1 MTDLSV
7 FRICLGQAVLFYFQ
21 LSQGHQESTPALTL
35 IYHPALQ
42 ISAESLTSSRFSRE
56 LNNSGA
62 AWAGCLGTGWALIL
76 GHLHGKGQAAGVL
89 SRQRA
94 DPPSN
99 LDF

>member
-42 ISAESLTSSRFSRE
+42 ISTESLT
-56 LNNSGA
+56 
-62 AWAGCLGTGWALIL
+62 
-76 GHLHGKGQAAGVL
+76 
-89 SRQRA
+89 
-94 DPPSN
+94 
-99 LDF
+99 